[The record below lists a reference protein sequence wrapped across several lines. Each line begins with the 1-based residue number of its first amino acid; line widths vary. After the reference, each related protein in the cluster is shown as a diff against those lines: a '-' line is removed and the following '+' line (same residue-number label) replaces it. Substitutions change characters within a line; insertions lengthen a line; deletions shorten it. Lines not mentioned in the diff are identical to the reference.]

1 MSTPESSGNTGMA
14 DRGIFLTVMTV
25 LFVILAISDFTKALQ
40 HLRNPADLG
49 LVILGHRFHTL
60 TSNLILGPIF
70 GAILAANAYG
80 LWTLKAWTA
89 PFSIVYAFYVPVNE
103 VLFWSRHAHEP
114 PTRTFILI
122 YLALSLTGSIGTA
135 LYLAYHRD
143 RLR

>member
-1 MSTPESSGNTGMA
+1 MSTPENTGFETTTSR
-14 DRGIFLTVMTV
+14 DIFLTVMTV
-25 LFVILAISDFTKALQ
+25 LFVILAISDVTKPLQ

-49 LVILGHRFHTL
+49 LVVLGHRFHTL

-70 GAILAANAYG
+70 GAILAAYAYG

-103 VLFWSRHAHEP
+103 VLFWSLHTHQP
-114 PTRTFILI
+114 PSRGFILI

-135 LYLAYHRD
+135 LYVAYHRD
-143 RLR
+143 QLR